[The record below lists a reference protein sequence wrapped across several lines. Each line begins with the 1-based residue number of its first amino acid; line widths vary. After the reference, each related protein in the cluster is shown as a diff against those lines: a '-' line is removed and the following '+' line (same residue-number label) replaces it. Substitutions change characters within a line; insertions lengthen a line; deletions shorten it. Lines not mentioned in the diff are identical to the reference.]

1 MLLRTVECWLAAVN
15 LLAFGLCGLDKWKAR
30 RGFWRVRERTL
41 LGTALLGGAPGLL
54 AGMALFR
61 HKIRHK
67 KFVWGVPAILT
78 VQIAAALWLLSRL
91 AG

>member
-1 MLLRTVECWLAAVN
+1 MLLRAVECWLVAVN

-54 AGMALFR
+54 G
-61 HKIRHK
+61 
-67 KFVWGVPAILT
+67 VWPCFAIKSG
-78 VQIAAALWLLSRL
+78 IKSSSGASPPF
-91 AG
+91 